1 MSRDEGRIYYAAHKG
16 CYVFK
21 LVGNVSQNTLQN
33 QFDAINLADFIEKRF
48 DAEQVDKVLIDL
60 TEAHYIDSTHLGL
73 LTQIAMA
80 VRRNK
85 GEAPT
90 VVAPEGKIRRLLM
103 EMGLQAIFHVIS
115 EADELVCANTPLPT
129 GDEPVQSNNA
139 RVVLEAHRAL
149 AALNEKNR
157 DTFKNV
163 ITLLE
168 KQQV

>member
-85 GEAPT
+85 GEAPYLWLRLR
-90 VVAPEGKIRRLLM
+90 GKYGVFLWKWGCRRFFMSFQRQMSLFVPIRLYRQGTSPCRAIMRELYWKRIVRLL
-103 EMGLQAIFHVIS
+103 
-115 EADELVCANTPLPT
+115 
-129 GDEPVQSNNA
+129 
-139 RVVLEAHRAL
+139 R
-149 AALNEKNR
+149 
-157 DTFKNV
+157 
-163 ITLLE
+163 
-168 KQQV
+168 